1 MKKLI
6 KRVAFVAG
14 SMGVSVVAF
23 AAPPDYTSLT
33 SSVDFAGVVTAI
45 LAVAATIAG
54 LYVAIRGAK
63 TVIGMI
69 RG

>member
-6 KRVAFVAG
+6 KH
-14 SMGVSVVAF
+14 VSVVGWMGASAAAF
-23 AAPPDYTSLT
+23 AAAPDYTSLT
-33 SSVDFAGVVTAI
+33 TSVDFAGVITAI